1 MNNHTSEKDIFVK
14 TWNGVDK
21 GSIIQEVGICTLRN
35 SILVGINASQEF
47 KYLLIKQSTQHMKN
61 IKFTS

>member
-1 MNNHTSEKDIFVK
+1 MKC
-14 TWNGVDK
+14 VDK